1 MFGTLRVPDVTCVKG
16 TATSQAN
23 DEDNPVS
30 SKSKQDDDAA
40 RAIRFMAI
48 KAGVFIG
55 IPLLA
60 AIVAVVVML
69 G

>member
-1 MFGTLRVPDVTCVKG
+1 MSSRPKQGDD
-16 TATSQAN
+16 TAQ
-23 DEDNPVS
+23 
-30 SKSKQDDDAA
+30 
-40 RAIRFMAI
+40 AIRFMAI
-48 KAGVFIG
+48 KVGIFIG